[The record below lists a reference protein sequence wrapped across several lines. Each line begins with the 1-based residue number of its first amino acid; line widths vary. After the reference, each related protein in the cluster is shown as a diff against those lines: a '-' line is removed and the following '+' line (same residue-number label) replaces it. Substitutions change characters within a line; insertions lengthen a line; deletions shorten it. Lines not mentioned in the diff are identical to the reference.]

1 MPNMTERALG
11 PKDIHYACVCHTV
24 RKTARALIRRYD
36 AQLKPAGVTSGQ
48 FGILNALWTG
58 VASSLTTLA
67 DALGMDRT
75 TLNRNLRPLEEQGL
89 VRSVRTDDLRVRR
102 LELTKAGL
110 KVMHKAIPLWEMAQ
124 KDSSHRLTGMSWNNL
139 RNTLKT
145 LM

>member
-1 MPNMTERALG
+1 MAERALG
-11 PKDIHYACVCHTV
+11 PKDIHYVCVCHTV
-24 RKTARALIRRYD
+24 RKTARALTRRYD
-36 AQLKPAGVTSGQ
+36 ARLKPVGITSGQ
-48 FGILNALWTG
+48 FGILNALSTG

-89 VRSVRTDDLRVRR
+89 VRTVRTEDLRVRR

-110 KVMHKAIPLWEMAQ
+110 RTMQKAVPLWELAQ
-124 KDSSHRLTGMSWNNL
+124 KDSTHRLTGMSWNNL
-139 RNTLKT
+139 RNSLKT